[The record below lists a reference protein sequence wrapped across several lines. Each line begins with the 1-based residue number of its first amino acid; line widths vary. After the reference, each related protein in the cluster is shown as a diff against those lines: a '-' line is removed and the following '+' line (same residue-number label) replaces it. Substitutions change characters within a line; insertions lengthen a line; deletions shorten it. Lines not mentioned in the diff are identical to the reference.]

1 MNRLKVGIFFNARRN
16 QGGLYQ
22 YALTLVHCLAHH
34 SIENSYTVFLAAL
47 EEPPDFITAVPIP
60 VVTLP
65 RKAVQWRLAI
75 EYMWMLFGRAG
86 NRRVIRMLPPFSQMN
101 RKDLD
106 LVIYVKPTIHSFMWS
121 YPSVFPIHDLQHLL
135 QPSFPEVSSRGE
147 QARRESIYRNAVPR
161 AAAVLTDSEVGREDV
176 LNCYSVNPSRVHS
189 LPFVAPPYLSTDLSR
204 SDIEQVRSRYSLP
217 PNFFFYPAAFWPHKN
232 HKILLQA
239 LRILK
244 SEFLAEVDLVF
255 AGGHSLE
262 FSNLQS
268 MAASLEIGGQVHFL
282 GYVPD
287 EDIYPLYRLA
297 LALVM
302 PTYFGPTNIP
312 IIEAW
317 GLDCPVVTSDI
328 RGLREQVGD
337 AGLLAAPDSGSEW
350 ASALHRIATDP
361 SLRQTLIARGQ
372 DRVESWTPKDFATRL
387 EIIMA
392 NSIPDS
398 ATRQDSDR

>member
-1 MNRLKVGIFFNARRN
+1 MNRLKVGIFFNARRS

-22 YALTLVHCLAHH
+22 YALTLVHCLAQH
-34 SIENSYTVFLAAL
+34 SSEHSYTLFIAAM
-47 EEPPDFITAVPIP
+47 EEPAAFIAEVSIPTITLSRQAV
-60 VVTLP
+60 L
-65 RKAVQWRLAI
+65 WRMAI
-75 EYMWMLFGRAG
+75 EYLWMLMGRMG
-86 NRRVIRMLPPFSQMN
+86 NRQVIPMLPAFSQMN

-135 QPSFPEVSSRGE
+135 QPSFPEVSSKGE

-161 AAAVLTDSEVGREDV
+161 ATAVLTDSEVGQEDV

-189 LPFVAPPYLSTDLSR
+189 LPFVAPPYLSTDFSR
-204 SDIEQVRSRYSLP
+204 SNIEQVRSRYSLP

-239 LRILK
+239 LQILNT
-244 SEFLAEVDLVF
+244 EFLTEVDLVF
-255 AGGHSLE
+255 AGGQSLE
-262 FSNLQS
+262 FSHLQS
-268 MAASLEIGGQVHFL
+268 MAANLEIGGQVHFL

-287 EDIYPLYRLA
+287 EDIYPLYHLA

-387 EIIMA
+387 ETILA

-398 ATRQDSDR
+398 ATPQDSDR